1 MQPENG
7 ADFDCIQTNCVSL
20 TILNKMQLSHVHP
33 HCRWLSDVEI
43 VCSDGSLMSHRLVLA
58 AASPNFLRNI
68 FDDLDHFAVSDSS
81 GGLCTLLCPDV
92 TISEMARVLCLVYR
106 GEAILESTVDATK
119 YHNCLKLITC
129 LGIPIEDF
137 VVGTRNTV
145 AGGRNPVDQHQ
156 VRAPRLRESCTPYTT
171 CMVHRYKRCKLF
183 LGLRST
189 NQPVCM
195 VNFSWTKC

>member
-1 MQPENG
+1 MSVTDN
-7 ADFDCIQTNCVSL
+7 DFDHFPFL
-20 TILNKMQLSHVHP
+20 AILKVIPLKLCP

-43 VCSDGSLMSHRLVLA
+43 VCSDGSLMSHRIVLA
-58 AASPNFLRNI
+58 AASPNFLRQI
-68 FDDLDHFAVSDSS
+68 FDDLDHFAAPSDSS
-81 GGLCTLLCPDV
+81 SFGGGASGLCTLLCPDV

-156 VRAPRLRESCTPYTT
+156 VLRTHGHGGTSGVARSDEKNKE
-171 CMVHRYKRCKLF
+171 VI
-183 LGLRST
+183 LG
-189 NQPVCM
+189 V
-195 VNFSWTKC
+195 W

>member
-1 MQPENG
+1 M
-7 ADFDCIQTNCVSL
+7 
-20 TILNKMQLSHVHP
+20 
-33 HCRWLSDVEI
+33 EI

-58 AASPNFLRNI
+58 AASPNFLRKI
-68 FDDLDHFAVSDSS
+68 FDDLDHFAASDSAGGAG

-156 VRAPRLRESCTPYTT
+156 VALEHSSR
-171 CMVHRYKRCKLF
+171 
-183 LGLRST
+183 
-189 NQPVCM
+189 
-195 VNFSWTKC
+195 